1 MLNDNNY
8 CNIIYNTE
16 LDYDSPRISQPIKI
30 KKDLK
35 PHQLACVFK
44 ATMMENIRKIKYS
57 SGEEIESNIGILGDI
72 VGYGKTLTAL
82 SIVAHNKLDN
92 IYINNQK
99 IISQHS
105 NKKYNYFKLTSVNK
119 NIPILDNM
127 ISSTL
132 IIVPRGPV
140 YVQWERTLREQTTL
154 KYLAI
159 DNLNFINKNIPKY
172 NDNHEEI
179 ITYFNNYDVVLIKNT
194 TLPTLFKYYD
204 PYYSSLYRDIR
215 HTSYIYNWKR
225 VIIDECHDIINKI
238 ENLSYLYLW
247 LISGT
252 YLNICDRTYSSSNS
266 LHHNIRELIKEEYLN
281 FILVKCNKDFVK
293 QSFNVPPIIE
303 KFYLCKMSNY
313 SKAIIPY
320 INQSILE
327 KINANDIS
335 GAIKELGGK
344 NETEAGIAN
353 LICADMNKAIHNKYK
368 ERDYISLLDIPED
381 IKINKLN
388 LIDTELTNL
397 KEKLNDLT
405 ERISEI
411 ENKTCAIC
419 LDNITHPILLDC
431 THIFCG
437 PCIINLLNS
446 SIRNDNIK
454 KCPTCRTEIRST
466 ENLTAIVPTKIEENT
481 IINKDV
487 IGKGI
492 LSKED
497 TLIEL
502 ILSNNSGKFIIFS
515 RVDAAFSKITEILT
529 AKNINH
535 ACLKGNT
542 NQMMNILNNFK
553 YKNTNVILLTTQYAG
568 SGIDISVA
576 TDVIILHSM
585 SADKSQ
591 AIGRAQRVGRITPL
605 RVHNLCYEHEYEN
618 EIIQNN

>member
-1 MLNDNNY
+1 MFDDNYNY
-8 CNIIYNTE
+8 DNVIYNTE
-16 LDYDSPRISQPIKI
+16 LDYDSPRISQPVKI
-30 KKDLK
+30 KRELK
-35 PHQLACVFK
+35 PHQLACVYK

-72 VGYGKTLTAL
+72 VGYGKTLTEL
-82 SIVAHNKLDN
+82 SIVAHNKLNN
-92 IYINNQK
+92 IFINDQK

-105 NKKYNYFKLTSVNK
+105 SKKYNYFKLTSSNK
-119 NIPILDNM
+119 NVPIQNNM

-140 YVQWERTLREQTTL
+140 YVQWERTLREQTDL

-159 DNLNFINKNIPKY
+159 DNLNFINKNMPKF
-172 NDNHEEI
+172 NGNEEEI
-179 ITYFNNYDVVLIKNT
+179 IEFFNKYDVVLIKNT
-194 TLPTLFKYYD
+194 TLTTLFKYYD
-204 PYYSSLYRDIR
+204 PYYLSIFKDSR
-215 HTSYIYNWKR
+215 HSSYIYNWKR

-238 ENLSYLYLW
+238 ETLSYLYLW

-252 YLNICDRTYSSSNS
+252 YLNICDRLYSSSNS
-266 LHHNIRELIKEEYLN
+266 LHHNIKELIKEEYLN

-303 KFYLCKMSNY
+303 NFYLCKMSNY

-335 GAIKELGGK
+335 GAIKDLGGK

-353 LICADMNKAIHNKYK
+353 LICADMNKAIHNKCK
-368 ERDYISLLDIPED
+368 ERDYVSLLDIPED
-381 IKINKLN
+381 VKTNKLN
-388 LIDTELTNL
+388 LIDVELNNL
-397 KEKLNDLT
+397 KEKLKDLT
-405 ERISEI
+405 DRISEI

-437 PCIINLLNS
+437 PCIINLLNT
-446 SIRNDNIK
+446 SIQNDNIK
-454 KCPTCRTEIRST
+454 KCPTCRTEIKST
-466 ENLTAIVPTKIEENT
+466 ENLTAIVPIKIEEQK
-481 IINKDV
+481 IINRDV

-502 ILSNNSGKFIIFS
+502 ILNNKTGKFIIFS
-515 RVDAAFSKITEILT
+515 RVDAAFSKITAILT
-529 AKNINH
+529 ANNINH

-568 SGIDISVA
+568 SGIDISIA

-585 SADKSQ
+585 AADKRQ
-591 AIGRAQRVGRITPL
+591 AIGRAQRVGRTAPL
-605 RVHNLCYEHEYEN
+605 KVHNLCYEHEMVRN
-618 EIIQNN
+618 E

>member
-1 MLNDNNY
+1 MFDDNY
-8 CNIIYNTE
+8 KYDNIIYNTE
-16 LDYDSPRISQPIKI
+16 LDYDSPRIMQPAKI
-30 KKDLK
+30 KKNLK
-35 PHQLACVFK
+35 PHQQACVFK

-82 SIVAHNKLDN
+82 SIIAHNDLDN
-92 IYINNQK
+92 IFINNQK

-105 NKKYNYFKLTSVNK
+105 NKKYNYFKLTAANK
-119 NIPILDNM
+119 NVPILNNM

-140 YVQWERTLREQTTL
+140 YVQWERTLREQTDL

-159 DNLNFINKNIPKY
+159 DNLNFINKYMPKY
-172 NDNHEEI
+172 NEGDDKI
-179 ITYFNNYDVVLIKNT
+179 IINYFNQYDVVLIKNT
-194 TLPTLFKYYD
+194 TLTTLFKHYD
-204 PYYSSLYRDIR
+204 PYYLNIFKESRNS
-215 HTSYIYNWKR
+215 SYIYNWKR

-238 ENLSYLYLW
+238 ETLSYLYLW

-252 YLNICDRTYSSSNS
+252 YLNICDRLYSSSNS
-266 LHHNIRELIKEEYLN
+266 LHHNIKEMIKEEYLN
-281 FILVKCNKDFVK
+281 FILVKCNKEFVK
-293 QSFNVPPIIE
+293 QSFNVPPVVE
-303 KFYLCKMSNY
+303 KFYLCKMSKY

-320 INQSILE
+320 INQNILE

-335 GAIKELGGK
+335 GAIKDLGGK

-368 ERDYISLLDIPED
+368 EMDYIALLDIPDD
-381 IKINKLN
+381 IKANKLN
-388 LIDTELTNL
+388 IITIELNNL
-397 KEKLNDLT
+397 KDKLKDLT

-419 LDNITHPILLDC
+419 LDNITHPIILDC

-437 PCIINLLNS
+437 TCIINLLNTS
-446 SIRNDNIK
+446 VQNDK
-454 KCPTCRTEIRST
+454 KRCPNCRTEIKST
-466 ENLTAIVPTKIEENT
+466 ENLTAIVPVKKEEAK

-487 IGKGI
+487 IGKGV

-502 ILSNNSGKFIIFS
+502 ILNNKSGKFIIFS
-515 RVDAAFSKITEILT
+515 RVDSAFSKITEILT
-529 AKNINH
+529 ANNINH

-553 YKNTNVILLTTQYAG
+553 YGNTDVILLTTQYAG
-568 SGIDISVA
+568 SGIDISIA

-585 SADKSQ
+585 DADKQQ
-591 AIGRAQRVGRITPL
+591 AIGRAQRVGRISPL
-605 RVHNLCYEHEYEN
+605 NVHNLCYEHEMN
-618 EIIQNN
+618 NNII

>member
-57 SGEEIESNIGILGDI
+57 SGEEIESNIGIFGDI

-466 ENLTAIVPTKIEENT
+466 QNLTAIVPTKIEENT

>member
-1 MLNDNNY
+1 MLDNNFNY
-8 CNIIYNTE
+8 DNIIYNTE
-16 LDYDSPRISQPIKI
+16 LNYDSPRIIQPIKI
-30 KKDLK
+30 KKELK

-44 ATMMENIRKIKYS
+44 ATMMENFRKIKYS
-57 SGEEIESNIGILGDI
+57 SGEVIETNIGILGDI

-82 SIVAHNKLDN
+82 SIVAHNNLNN
-92 IYINNQK
+92 ILVNDEK

-105 NKKYNYFKLTSVNK
+105 LKKYNYFKLTSSNK
-119 NIPILDNM
+119 NLPILNNM
-127 ISSTL
+127 INATL

-140 YVQWERTLREQTTL
+140 YVQWLRTLREQTDL

-159 DNLNFINKNIPKY
+159 DNLNFITKIMPKY
-172 NDNHEEI
+172 NDNEEEI
-179 ITYFNNYDVVLIKNT
+179 AEYFNKYDVVLIKNT
-194 TLPTLFKYYD
+194 TLTTLFKHYD
-204 PYYSSLYRDIR
+204 PYYMSSFRETR
-215 HTSYIYNWKR
+215 HSSYIYNWKR

-238 ENLSYLYLW
+238 EILSYLYLW

-252 YLNICDRTYSSSNS
+252 YLNICDRVYSSSNS
-266 LHHNIRELIKEEYLN
+266 LHHNIKELIKEEYLN
-281 FILVKCNKDFVK
+281 FILVKCDKDFVK
-293 QSFNVPPIIE
+293 QSFNVPQIIE
-303 KFYLCKMSNY
+303 KFYLCKMSKY

-320 INQSILE
+320 INQNILE

-335 GAIKELGGK
+335 GAIKDLGGK

-353 LICADMNKAIHNKYK
+353 LICMDMNKAIQNKYK

-381 IKINKLN
+381 IKTNKLN
-388 LIDTELTNL
+388 IIDIELNNL
-397 KEKLNDLT
+397 KEKLTDLT

-419 LDNITHPILLDC
+419 LDNITHPIILDC

-437 PCIINLLNS
+437 TCIINLLNS
-446 SIRNDNIK
+446 TTATNDNIK
-454 KCPTCRTEIRST
+454 SCPNCRKEIKGT
-466 ENLTAIVPTKIEENT
+466 ENLTAIVPIKIEENI

-487 IGKGI
+487 MGKGI
-492 LSKED
+492 LSKEE

-502 ILSNNSGKFIIFS
+502 ILNNKSGKFIIFS

-529 AKNINH
+529 ANNINH

-568 SGIDISVA
+568 SGIDISTA

-585 SADKSQ
+585 TADKQQ
-591 AIGRAQRVGRITPL
+591 AVGRAQRVGRITPL
-605 RVHNLCYEHEYEN
+605 NVHNLCYEHEM
-618 EIIQNN
+618 IK